1 MRRLKLW
8 GGEVIG
14 VVIIIVGTRVVGEV
28 GSVSLDVDYG
38 LWPCW
43 CSDGHR
49 LV

>member
-1 MRRLKLW
+1 MRRLKLL

-14 VVIIIVGTRVVGEV
+14 VVVIVVGAGVVGEV
-28 GSVSLDVDYG
+28 GSVGLDIDCG